1 MTIGYIL
8 SFGGMALAIYS
19 KLVSP
24 NETGLTV
31 GIVAVIAGTALFLA
45 AFRLRTNGGKLL

>member
-19 KLVSP
+19 KLVAP
-24 NETGLTV
+24 NDVGLTV
-31 GIVAVIAGTALFLA
+31 GIVAVVVGTVLFLA
-45 AFRLRTNGGKLL
+45 AFRLRTRR